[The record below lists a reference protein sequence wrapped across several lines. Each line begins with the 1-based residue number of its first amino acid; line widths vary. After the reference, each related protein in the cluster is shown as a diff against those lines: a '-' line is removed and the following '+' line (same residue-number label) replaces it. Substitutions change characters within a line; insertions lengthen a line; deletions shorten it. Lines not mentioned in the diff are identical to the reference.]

1 MMKKRVLVTVNPYII
16 AKRYF
21 STMRKFLNLM
31 DQHFDLL
38 ILPING
44 YDFKHGEV
52 RAFRRLKD
60 GAFKTA
66 GVIKPEGDLWFV
78 YSDGY
83 YLNHR
88 RFGFRLRRDYFKAQ
102 LEFHQKH
109 LDGGSVSLM
118 VNHPEAEARTLKSWF
133 ATLNFK
139 KTRVIPTYVFKHI
152 DEVYDFQKLKG
163 SIVVKPNWGGGSTEV
178 EWLKDE
184 RAVRKFQNKLKKRS
198 DRDLSDYCFQIF
210 CQGDEKRLWFVG
222 GEFVAGR
229 KYRGRETPWEDW
241 NEKCRISAYNNSAHQ
256 GFAEDLAAAQYVCK
270 LSGIS
275 VGAIDFIGHRINEIN
290 GCGTVMTTLDK
301 RKMFVDTRPA
311 FVDYLLKLTN

>member
-1 MMKKRVLVTVNPYII
+1 
-16 AKRYF
+16 
-21 STMRKFLNLM
+21 MRKFLTVM

-44 YDFKHGEV
+44 YDFKHGKV
-52 RAFRRLKD
+52 RAFRRVKG
-60 GAFKTA
+60 GAFKNA

-88 RFGFRLRRDYFKAQ
+88 RFGFHLRRDYFKAQ

-109 LDGGSVSLM
+109 LDAGSVSLL
-118 VNHPEAEARTLKSWF
+118 VNHPESEARTLKSWF

-139 KTRVIPTYVFKHI
+139 KTRVIPTYVFKSV
-152 DEVYDFQKLKG
+152 DEVYDFQKKES
-163 SIVVKPNWGGGSTEV
+163 SIVAKSIWGGGGTEV

-184 RAVRKFQNKLKKRS
+184 QAVRKFQNKLKKRS

-210 CQGDEKRLWFVG
+210 CQGDEKRLWFAG

-241 NEKCRISAYNNSAHQ
+241 NEKCRISAYNKSAHQ
-256 GFAEDLAAAQYVCK
+256 GFAEDLAAAQQMCK

-275 VGAIDFIGHRINEIN
+275 VGAIDFIGSRINEIN
-290 GCGTVMTTLDK
+290 GCGTVMTTMDK
-301 RKMFVDTRPA
+301 RKVFVDTRPA
-311 FVDYLLKLTN
+311 IVDYLLKLTN